1 MTPEPLFGLSPV
13 AYGSLYEENHCP
25 NVDVG
30 CTRGGNSGR
39 WYDRRRFREGQR
51 KSDEDGGKNDFDLQD
66 RSEGGERN
74 APRLRQRVPDHNDK
88 SPIVDRA
95 R

>member
-1 MTPEPLFGLSPV
+1 MLMLV
-13 AYGSLYEENHCP
+13 ALVGGTAVVGTTGVASAKGSAKVN
-25 NVDVG
+25 
-30 CTRGGNSGR
+30 
-39 WYDRRRFREGQR
+39 
-51 KSDEDGGKNDFDLQD
+51 EDGGKNDFDLQD